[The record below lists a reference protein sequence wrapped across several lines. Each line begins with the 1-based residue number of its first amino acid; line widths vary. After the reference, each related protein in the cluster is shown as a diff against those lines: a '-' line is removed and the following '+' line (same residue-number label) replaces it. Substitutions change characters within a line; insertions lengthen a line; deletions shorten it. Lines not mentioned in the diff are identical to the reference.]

1 MNSYI
6 DVKFVNLISSQL
18 QQFKKKGDFLWNFRC
33 PYCGDSQ
40 KSRTKARGF
49 VYRKKNDLFYKCH
62 NCGVGTTLGNLIKHI
77 DFKIHKD
84 YIFERYKKGVKTFN
98 PYWNEKGKPFKKEK
112 SNLPSVVISY
122 PKIKNEPE
130 FKFNVPVFRKKDILK
145 NLKSISDLS
154 SDHPARRFIQK
165 RLIPPES
172 FSDLYLCESFYKF
185 TNTLIPNKFPS
196 LDGDHPRLLIPFRDE
211 QGEIFAYQGRSF
223 GKEQPKYITIKLKD
237 KAKIFGLDRV
247 TKDKHIYVVEGP
259 LDSLFL
265 DNCIAVAGSSFD
277 NPLMIGG
284 RFIEND
290 EITIIFDNEP
300 RNKEI
305 CREIE
310 KTITIGRNVCLW
322 PEYNSHKD
330 INDMIVSGYT
340 RHDIKNQ
347 IKQFTFSGAAAKL
360 RFAIWRKTNG

>member
-1 MNSYI
+1 MSSYI

-49 VYRKKNDLFYKCH
+49 VYRKKNDLFFKCH
-62 NCGVGTTLGNLIKHI
+62 NCGVGTTLGNLIKNI

-84 YIFERYKKGVKTFN
+84 YIFERYKKGVKTNN
-98 PYWNEKGKPFKKEK
+98 P
-112 SNLPSVVISY
+112 
-122 PKIKNEPE
+122 EPE
-130 FKFNVPVFRKKDILK
+130 FKFNVPIFRKKDILK

-154 SDHPARRFIQK
+154 TDHPARKFVEK
-165 RLIPPES
+165 RLIPSES

-211 QGEIFAYQGRSF
+211 EGEIFAYQGRAF
-223 GKEQPKYITIKLKD
+223 GNEQPKYITIKLKERD
-237 KAKIFGLDRV
+237 KIFGLNRV
-247 TKDKHIYVVEGP
+247 TKDKHIYMVEGP

-265 DNCIAVAGSSFD
+265 DNCIAMAGATFD
-277 NPLMIGG
+277 KPLMIEG
-284 RFIEND
+284 RLIEND
-290 EITIIFDNEP
+290 QLTVIFDNEP

-305 CREIE
+305 CREI
-310 KTITIGRNVCLW
+310 KKIITTGRNVCLW

-330 INDMIVSGYT
+330 INDMIVAGYT
-340 RHDIKNQ
+340 KHDIKNQ
-347 IKQFTFSGAAAKL
+347 IKQFTFSGATAKL
-360 RFAIWRKTNG
+360 RFTAWRKTNG